1 MVSSLIIILRIF
13 KISKNYFP
21 YSPGIFSFH
30 ILLEKNGLLGKNL
43 IMKFGNMS
51 QFAKRLIISIG
62 FLVLIYF
69 LGSVGYMIIEDLTF
83 LDALFMTTITIT
95 TVGYGLVTDLSVAGT
110 IYTIILIVGG
120 TGTAAYILI
129 NIGDFVL
136 SEFLMG
142 RLEKRRNI
150 KMIEKLKD
158 HYIICGLGRVGIE
171 IAYELTS
178 NNIDFLVVDNAE
190 EPLEVCNENNWLCL
204 KGDASNDDV
213 LIEAGIRRARG
224 LFAALDTDSE
234 NVYVTLSAKSLKP
247 DIFVVARATVH
258 ETIGK
263 LEKAGADRVVSP
275 QIIGGRRMAAMAL
288 GPSISDFF
296 DTLMQ
301 TEEVEMNLAEIE
313 IQPKSKIDGLTISQ
327 AGEKFG
333 IDALI
338 ISVLEKG
345 ERFSVTKASGH
356 TLIKAGNKLIA
367 IGTIDQVKQLED
379 LAS

>member
-1 MVSSLIIILRIF
+1 MSRRFLIIV
-13 KISKNYFP
+13 
-21 YSPGIFSFH
+21 
-30 ILLEKNGLLGKNL
+30 EKKQVLGKNL
-43 IMKFGNMS
+43 IMRNLS
-51 QFAKRLIISIG
+51 QFTRRLIISIG
-62 FLVLIYF
+62 FLVAIYF
-69 LGSVGYMIIEDLTF
+69 LGSVGYMIIEDLSF

-110 IYTIILIVGG
+110 IYTIILIIGG
-120 TGTAAYILI
+120 TGVAAYILI

-142 RLEKRRNI
+142 RLEKRRNNRMI
-150 KMIEKLKD
+150 KKLKD
-158 HYIICGLGRVGIE
+158 HYIICGLGRVGME
-171 IAYELTS
+171 IAYELKSHGT
-178 NNIDFLVVDNAE
+178 DFIVVDSAE
-190 EPLEVCNENNWLCL
+190 EPVEVCSENNWLCL
-204 KGDASNDDV
+204 KGDASNDEV
-213 LIEAGIRRARG
+213 LLEAGIENARG

-234 NVYVTLSAKSLKP
+234 NVYVTLSAKSLNP
-247 DIFVVARATVH
+247 DIFVVARATIH
-258 ETIGK
+258 ETMSK

-288 GPSISDFF
+288 RPSISDFF

-313 IQPKSKIDGLTISQ
+313 IQPKAKIDGLTIRE

-345 ERFSVTKASGH
+345 EKFSVNKASGN

-367 IGTIDQVKQLED
+367 IGTLDQVKQLEE
-379 LAS
+379 LSL